1 MSENHTSHQDTWA
14 QRHRQLRLFISST
27 FIDMNAERDALTR
40 IFPQIKE
47 LCSQRNVEFIP
58 LGFQREIR

>member
-1 MSENHTSHQDTWA
+1 MSGNHTSHQDTWA

-40 IFPQIKE
+40 IFPQNIIDGT
-47 LCSQRNVEFIP
+47 SSSSY
-58 LGFQREIR
+58 